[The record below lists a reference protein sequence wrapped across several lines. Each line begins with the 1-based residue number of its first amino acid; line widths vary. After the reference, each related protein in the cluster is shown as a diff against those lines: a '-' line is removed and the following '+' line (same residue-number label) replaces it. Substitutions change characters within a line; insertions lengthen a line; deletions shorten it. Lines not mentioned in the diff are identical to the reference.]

1 MTTLCKFNTYWKHKD
16 TEKVLSFD
24 IIDNPISRKFI
35 KVVKNRIDNKDN
47 FVLPTTQNH
56 YVFPMF
62 ISKKAMYDDMLKQ
75 FDIVKDTAKD
85 INIPKYEDINQK
97 VLNDLHE
104 LFHISHDAFMDKIQD
119 NVDEKGKIMQAWE
132 RINHIVH
139 QYEASI
145 GTQNWHFVINFGK
158 YNSYAETIDETD
170 RQYFDKAH
178 TNNKIK
184 LTNYGLILNVG
195 GFKIS
200 KYNLLKI
207 IAIVFNKKT
216 ELKKYANFKIDRSV
230 VLKAGYATVGKN
242 LLHCAEDND
251 VSVVKNNLVRPQK
264 NITESVIIEP
274 VNTESIK
281 VSSQHKIKNFIKKNN
296 LQEYIDWQNPKNLYC
311 DQPVLGYVAKRNRT
325 SSDEDYYNLNTNY
338 KCYKADIS

>member
-47 FVLPTTQNH
+47 FVLPATQNH

-119 NVDEKGKIMQAWE
+119 NVDQYQHIIQAWE

-145 GTQNWHFVINFGK
+145 GTHNWHFVINFGK

-170 RQYFDKAH
+170 RKYFDKAH
-178 TNNKIK
+178 TNNKI
-184 LTNYGLILNVG
+184 NND
-195 GFKIS
+195 
-200 KYNLLKI
+200 
-207 IAIVFNKKT
+207 KK
-216 ELKKYANFKIDRSV
+216 V
-230 VLKAGYATVGKN
+230 VLKAGYATIGKN

-296 LQEYIDWQNPKNLYC
+296 LQEYIAVSYTHLTLPTILL
-311 DQPVLGYVAKRNRT
+311 V
-325 SSDEDYYNLNTNY
+325 
-338 KCYKADIS
+338 

>member
-47 FVLPTTQNH
+47 FVLPATQNH

-178 TNNKIK
+178 TNNKI
-184 LTNYGLILNVG
+184 NND
-195 GFKIS
+195 
-200 KYNLLKI
+200 
-207 IAIVFNKKT
+207 KK
-216 ELKKYANFKIDRSV
+216 V

>member
-178 TNNKIK
+178 TNNKI
-184 LTNYGLILNVG
+184 NND
-195 GFKIS
+195 
-200 KYNLLKI
+200 
-207 IAIVFNKKT
+207 KK
-216 ELKKYANFKIDRSV
+216 V
-230 VLKAGYATVGKN
+230 VLKAGYATIGKN

-338 KCYKADIS
+338 KCYKADLS

>member
-158 YNSYAETIDETD
+158 YNSFAETIDETD

-178 TNNKIK
+178 TNNKI
-184 LTNYGLILNVG
+184 NND
-195 GFKIS
+195 
-200 KYNLLKI
+200 
-207 IAIVFNKKT
+207 KK
-216 ELKKYANFKIDRSV
+216 V

>member
-1 MTTLCKFNTYWKHKD
+1 MTTLCKFNTYWKNKD

-47 FVLPTTQNH
+47 FVLPATQNH

-119 NVDEKGKIMQAWE
+119 NVDQYQHIIQAWE

-145 GTQNWHFVINFGK
+145 GTHNWWHFVINFGNQ
-158 YNSYAETIDETD
+158 YNSYAEPIDETD
-170 RQYFDKAH
+170 RKYFDKAH
-178 TNNKIK
+178 TNNKI
-184 LTNYGLILNVG
+184 NND
-195 GFKIS
+195 
-200 KYNLLKI
+200 
-207 IAIVFNKKT
+207 KK
-216 ELKKYANFKIDRSV
+216 V
-230 VLKAGYATVGKN
+230 VLKAGYATIGKN
-242 LLHCAEDND
+242 LLHCALDND

-264 NITESVIIEP
+264 NITESVIITP

-281 VSSQHKIKNFIKKNN
+281 VSSQHTIKNFIKKNN

>member
-178 TNNKIK
+178 TNNKI
-184 LTNYGLILNVG
+184 NND
-195 GFKIS
+195 
-200 KYNLLKI
+200 
-207 IAIVFNKKT
+207 KK
-216 ELKKYANFKIDRSV
+216 V